1 MTACCPEP
9 LVPPPQDGGERGGLG
24 RWVREVEPGRM
35 RLEALVPGVHCAAC
49 ISRIEGALRAFPAVI
64 TARVNLS
71 TRRFVVEWLADRAS
85 PEELVAAV
93 TGLGYEVR
101 PWLPSADAD
110 EHKAEGRALL
120 MALAIAGFA
129 AGNIM
134 LLSVSVWSGAEAA
147 TRDLFHWISALIGL
161 PAIAFAGRPFF
172 SSAVKALSRGALNM
186 DVPISLAVI
195 LAAGMSLYETMH
207 SGADAY
213 FDAAVTL
220 LFFLLVGRYLD
231 HMMRARARSAVTG
244 LLALNATGA
253 TVIDALGGRSFVP
266 ATQLQP
272 GMDILVAA
280 GERIAADGEVVGG
293 DSDVDRA
300 ALTGEPLPEA
310 VKPGSSV
317 NAGTL
322 NVSGPL
328 RVKVTAA
335 GDDTLMA
342 DIVRMMEAAEAGR
355 GRYVSLA
362 DRMAQAYAPAVHI
375 LAGLTFLGWILITG
389 DGHAALL
396 ASISVLIITCP
407 CALGLAVPAVQVVA
421 SGILFKRGIMVKDGT
436 ALERLAGIDRVVFDK
451 TGTLTKGVPSLI
463 PPSAAS
469 TRDLELAYGLAEH
482 SRHVLARTLAK
493 WAAGRGLE
501 PAQFD
506 AIEERPGE
514 GLEGRIAGTAVRLGS
529 RGFCGVDARAVDGG
543 GGGLSEV
550 WLARDGKPVVRFG
563 FEDEPRA
570 DAGAVVA
577 SFAAAGIV
585 PEIVS
590 GDREAAVA
598 ALAHRLGDHCLPLGL
613 AAGRQGDLRGGAG
626 KGRPQGA

>member
-1 MTACCPEP
+1 
-9 LVPPPQDGGERGGLG
+9 
-24 RWVREVEPGRM
+24 M
-35 RLEALVPGVHCAAC
+35 RLEALVPGVHCAHC
-49 ISRIEGALRAFPAVI
+49 ISCIEGALRAFPAVI

-71 TRRFVVEWLADRAS
+71 TRRFVVEWLADKAS

-110 EHKAEGRALL
+110 AHKAEGRALL

-172 SSAVKALSRGALNM
+172 SSAIKALSRGALNM

-389 DGHAALL
+389 DGHAALRRPSRCSSSPARAPSGWRCRRCRWWRA
-396 ASISVLIITCP
+396 ASCS
-407 CALGLAVPAVQVVA
+407 
-421 SGILFKRGIMVKDGT
+421 
-436 ALERLAGIDRVVFDK
+436 
-451 TGTLTKGVPSLI
+451 
-463 PPSAAS
+463 SAAS
-469 TRDLELAYGLAEH
+469 WSRTARRWNAWQASTGWCSTR
-482 SRHVLARTLAK
+482 
-493 WAAGRGLE
+493 
-501 PAQFD
+501 PA
-506 AIEERPGE
+506 P
-514 GLEGRIAGTAVRLGS
+514 
-529 RGFCGVDARAVDGG
+529 
-543 GGGLSEV
+543 
-550 WLARDGKPVVRFG
+550 
-563 FEDEPRA
+563 
-570 DAGAVVA
+570 
-577 SFAAAGIV
+577 
-585 PEIVS
+585 
-590 GDREAAVA
+590 
-598 ALAHRLGDHCLPLGL
+598 
-613 AAGRQGDLRGGAG
+613 
-626 KGRPQGA
+626 